1 MTLKVR
7 LSHNPTLRRT
17 AVGIAMVAACASAS
31 AALPQFTFDPGAS
44 MLNGASFTGDNLLIS
59 DYSTVKR
66 DDAGGFT
73 DMGLLSISAIQL
85 AGSTFTPT
93 GLNSTYGMYIRFDG
107 KGTTT
112 PGDPKTAVTVGN
124 FTELSYTLFGY
135 NGTASFGFDPADNK
149 PTTTASGAVALATG
163 TLVSG
168 NAVTIPTG
176 DGLTFNPSANAK
188 LNFVVTPGQEK
199 FFASPNPFY
208 NLAFAAF
215 TNTPTQVEAFD
226 GGFRIRQGG
235 GALNFASAVP
245 EPESYALMLAG
256 LAAVGFVSRRLRT

>member
-7 LSHNPTLRRT
+7 SSHNPTLRRT

-31 AALPQFTFDPGAS
+31 AALAPFTFDPSAS
-44 MLNGASFTGDNLLIS
+44 LLAGSSFAGDNVLIS
-59 DYSTVKR
+59 DYSTVTS
-66 DDAGGFT
+66 DGVGGFT
-73 DMGLLSISAIQL
+73 ETGFLAVSAIQL
-85 AGSTFTPT
+85 AGATFTPT
-93 GLNSTYGMYIRFDG
+93 GLNSTYGLYIKFDG

-112 PGDPKTAVTVGN
+112 VGDPKLVPTVGK
-124 FTELSYTLFGY
+124 FTDLTYTLFGY
-135 NGTASFGFDPADNK
+135 NGTASFGFSGNT
-149 PTTTASGAVALATG
+149 PTETASGEVTLATG

-176 DGLTFNPSANAK
+176 DGLTFTPSATAK
-188 LNFVVTPGQEK
+188 LNFVVTPGQEA

-215 TNTPTQVEAFD
+215 TNTTTQVEAFD

>member
-31 AALPQFTFDPGAS
+31 AALPQFTFNPTAS
-44 MLNGASFTGDNLLIS
+44 LLNGASFTGDNVLIS
-59 DYSTVKR
+59 DYSTVEQ
-66 DDAGGFT
+66 DGAGGFT
-73 DMGLLSISAIQL
+73 EKGFLAVSAIQL
-85 AGSTFTPT
+85 AGATFTPA
-93 GLNSTYGMYIRFDG
+93 GLNSTYGMYIKFEG

-112 PGDPKTAVTVGN
+112 PGLPNLVPTVGN

-135 NGTASFGFDPADNK
+135 NGTASFGFDPNNN
-149 PTTTASGAVALATG
+149 PTESASGEVALASG

-168 NAVTIPTG
+168 TAVTIPTG
-176 DGLTFNPSANAK
+176 DGLTFNPSAAAK
-188 LNFVVTPGQEK
+188 LNFVVTPGQEA

-215 TNTPTQVEAFD
+215 TNTTTQVEAFD

>member
-31 AALPQFTFDPGAS
+31 AALPQFTFDPAAS
-44 MLNGASFTGDNLLIS
+44 LLTGASFTGDNILIS
-59 DYSTVKR
+59 DYSTVQQ
-66 DDAGGFT
+66 DGAGGFT
-73 DMGLLSISAIQL
+73 EKGFLAVSAIQL
-85 AGSTFTPT
+85 AGATFTPT
-93 GLNSTYGMYIRFDG
+93 GLNSTYGMYIQFEG

-112 PGDPKTAVTVGN
+112 PGLPNLVPTIGN

-135 NGTASFGFDPADNK
+135 NGTASFGFTGNT
-149 PTTTASGAVALATG
+149 PTETASGEVALASG
-163 TLVSG
+163 TLISG
-168 NAVTIPTG
+168 TAVTIPTG
-176 DGLTFNPSANAK
+176 DGLTFNPSAAAK
-188 LNFVVTPGQEK
+188 LNFVVVPGQEA

-208 NLAFAAF
+208 KLAFAAF
-215 TNTPTQVEAFD
+215 TNTTTQVEAFD

>member
-31 AALPQFTFDPGAS
+31 AALPQFTFDPTAS
-44 MLNGASFTGDNLLIS
+44 LLNGPSFTGDNLLIS
-59 DYSTVKR
+59 DYSKVTTDGV
-66 DDAGGFT
+66 GGFT
-73 DMGLLSISAIQL
+73 EKGFLAVSAIQL
-85 AGSTFTPT
+85 AGATFTPT
-93 GLNSTYGMYIRFDG
+93 GLNSTYGMYIQFQG

-112 PGDPKTAVTVGN
+112 VADPKLAVTSGT

-135 NGTASFGFDPADNK
+135 NGTASFGFTGNEPSE
-149 PTTTASGAVALATG
+149 TAAGEVALASG

-168 NAVTIPTG
+168 TVVTIPTG
-176 DGLTFNPSANAK
+176 DGVTFNPSAAAK

-215 TNTPTQVEAFD
+215 TNTTTQVEAFD

>member
-44 MLNGASFTGDNLLIS
+44 ALSGASFTGDNLLIS
-59 DYSTVKR
+59 DYSTVKQ
-66 DDAGGFT
+66 DGVGGFT
-73 DMGLLSISAIQL
+73 DTGYLSISAIQL

-93 GLNSTYGMYIRFDG
+93 GLNSTYGMYIKFDG

-215 TNTPTQVEAFD
+215 TNTTTQVEAFD

-235 GALNFASAVP
+235 GALNFAMIP